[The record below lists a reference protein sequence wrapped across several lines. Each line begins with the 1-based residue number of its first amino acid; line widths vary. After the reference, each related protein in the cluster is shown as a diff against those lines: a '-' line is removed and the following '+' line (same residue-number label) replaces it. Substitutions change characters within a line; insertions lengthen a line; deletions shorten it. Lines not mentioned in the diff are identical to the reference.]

1 MKNIRMNALANFLVR
16 VLNFVFPFITTPYI
30 TRLLDREALGIY
42 NGSSN
47 LLNLLVPFATFGAY
61 YYGVRQ
67 ISKVKHDQ
75 EKVNYFFST
84 LFYIT
89 LIASVLTTLCYLA
102 YVIWVVPTGM
112 EQAIYFILATQLV
125 SSFLYIEWMNEA
137 MEDYRFI
144 LFKTFFMRVLMVALL
159 YGFVRKPEDILA
171 YSVIMSAF
179 QIINYLVSFVWI
191 KRQVRLVRVPLSEML
206 KLILPLFGLLLMA
219 NANTLYT
226 TLDKMFLTTIGRD
239 VKQPEL
245 VSYYTY
251 GQTISVTIANLVI
264 APVMVSIPRL
274 GYYLGNKDEEAY
286 RNLVYKGSQWFSFLM
301 APISVGLFVTGPY
314 ANFIYAG
321 PKYLAAG
328 TLTAMFG
335 LRLITWSL
343 EAILSQQVLFVNG
356 HEQTLTKLY
365 FLCGGFNVLLKFGL
379 YMNGVYQVE
388 WYLATTWLV
397 EFVLIGLE
405 LYYIRH
411 HQLVEIKQIVGSF
424 MKYSLYAMGF
434 VPITLAIQ
442 MVYPIEMVLDG
453 RFLVYL
459 LVVMVSCSVY
469 YGVVLWLK
477 RDAIFL
483 AMLHTVG
490 KRLGVV
496 KGGKS

>member
-1 MKNIRMNALANFLVR
+1 MKNIRMNALANFFVR

-42 NGSSN
+42 NGSYN

-75 EKVNYFFST
+75 DKVNYFFST

-89 LIASVLTTLCYLA
+89 LVASLVTTACYLA
-102 YVIWVVPTGM
+102 YVMWAVPAGM
-112 EQAIYFILATQLV
+112 EQAIYLILATQLL

-144 LFKTFFMRVLMVALL
+144 LLKTFFMRVLMVVLL
-159 YGFVRKPEDILA
+159 YGFVRKSEDILA
-171 YSVIMSAF
+171 YSVIMSVF
-179 QIINYLVSFVWI
+179 QIINYLLSFIWI
-191 KRQVRLVRVPLSEML
+191 KRQVRLVRVPVKEML
-206 KLILPLFGLLLMA
+206 KLILPLLGLLLMA

-226 TLDKMFLTTIGRD
+226 TLDKMFLTTIGRH
-239 VKQPEL
+239 VRQPEL

-274 GYYLGNKDEEAY
+274 GYYLGNKDEVAY

-301 APISVGLFVTGPY
+301 VPIAFGLFVTGPY

-343 EAILSQQVLFVNG
+343 EAILSQQVLFVHG
-356 HEQTLTKLY
+356 YERVLTKLY
-365 FLCGGFNVLLKFGL
+365 FACGGLNLLLKIGL
-379 YMNGVYQVE
+379 YVAGVDQVE
-388 WYLATTWLV
+388 WYLATTWLAEV
-397 EFVLIGLE
+397 ILIGLE
-405 LYYIRH
+405 SYYIRRY
-411 HQLVEIKQIVGSF
+411 QLVDIKQLLVHF
-424 MKYSLYAMGF
+424 MKYSIYAVGFIPIAEVIQKLYPTELVLNQRFF
-434 VPITLAIQ
+434 VS
-442 MVYPIEMVLDG
+442 
-453 RFLVYL
+453 L
-459 LVVMVSCSVY
+459 LLIMVSCSVY
-469 YGVVLWLK
+469 YGCVLFVR
-477 RDAIFL
+477 RDEVFLSTYQAI
-483 AMLHTVG
+483 G
-490 KRLGVV
+490 KKIGFV
-496 KGGKS
+496 KDV